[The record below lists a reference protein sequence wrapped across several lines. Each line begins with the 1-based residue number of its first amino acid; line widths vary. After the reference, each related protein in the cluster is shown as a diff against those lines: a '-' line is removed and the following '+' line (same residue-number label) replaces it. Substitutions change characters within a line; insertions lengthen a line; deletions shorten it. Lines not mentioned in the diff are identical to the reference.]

1 MTASRRNNRLPVYA
15 LATALAAAVSAF
27 AWVGDG
33 VALSTL
39 QPPDT
44 TTAAPPAPP
53 NPTFAN
59 DKSLVTL
66 ANGLAALGAK
76 RIDEA
81 RALRDSLPANSLD
94 RHILAWAIALK
105 GGNEVPSAEIARTA
119 RDLPGWPGME
129 ILRRNSERALLKES
143 PAPEAV
149 LRAFGE
155 LAPQTPEG
163 AIILARSQVALGN
176 IDGARKALSSLWRTA
191 KLDAADE
198 TAIITEFGAIVPV
211 EDHRF
216 RMERMLYSERA
227 KSAGRIA
234 KLANAEALATA
245 WSAVLRNDPKAAKLL
260 DAVPQEQ
267 RSAGCLFAEAQFLR
281 KQKRLTEAAKLMA
294 QAPKDQTAL
303 VDADAWWVERRL
315 LSRQLLDAGQAKLAY
330 QVAAGHAAESATNA
344 ADAEFH
350 AGWYA
355 LRSLGDPKTAAIHF
369 ARIAEVAEGPISR
382 SRAYYWLGRSADAS
396 HEDGATG
403 YYEKAA
409 AYGTTFYGQLAAAKL
424 GRSTLNVTY
433 PEPNDADRAS
443 FPQREAVRAVE
454 RLQAA
459 GYPQLSDTLYLEL
472 ADQITS
478 PGELALL
485 AVMAEKR
492 GNHYLALK
500 VGKIAAQR
508 GIDIGALSHPLGA
521 IPSEANISGSGKA
534 LAYAIARQESEFNV
548 GAVSRAG
555 ARGLLQLM
563 PGTAQQVAKQ
573 NGLAY
578 SQEKLTTDPGY
589 NATLGAAFLGQQL
602 ARFDGS
608 YILTFAGYNA
618 GPRRADQ
625 WIKRYGDPRGKSV
638 EAVVDWIERIPF
650 SETRSYVQRV
660 MENYEVYKM
669 RITGRYDIVDDLRHG
684 RT

>member
-1 MTASRRNNRLPVYA
+1 MPHRSGKLLVYA
-15 LATALAAAVSAF
+15 LATALVAGVSSLVL
-27 AWVGDG
+27 VGDG
-33 VALSTL
+33 AALSTL
-39 QPPDT
+39 QPADG
-44 TTAAPPAPP
+44 TAAPPGAPV
-53 NPTFAN
+53 NPALAA
-59 DKSLVTL
+59 DKSLATL
-66 ANGLAALGAK
+66 ADGLAALGAK

-81 RALRDSLPANSLD
+81 RTLRDSLRADSLD

-105 GGNEVPSAEIARTA
+105 GGAGVPSAEIARTA

-129 ILRRNSERALLKES
+129 ILRRNSERALSRES

-149 LRAFGE
+149 LRAFGD
-155 LAPQTPEG
+155 LAPQTPDG
-163 AIILARSQVALGN
+163 AIILARSQLAFGN
-176 IDGARKALSSLWRTA
+176 IDGARKALSSIWRTA
-191 KLDAADE
+191 KLDAQVE
-198 TAIITEFGAIVPV
+198 TAIVTEFGATIPT

-216 RMERMLYSERA
+216 RMERMLYAERA

-234 KLANAEALATA
+234 KLANAEALAA
-245 WSAVLRNDPKAAKLL
+245 GWSAVLRNDPKAAKLL
-260 DAVPQEQ
+260 DAVPQGQ
-267 RSAGCLFAEAQFLR
+267 RSAGYLFAKAQYLR
-281 KQKRLTEAAKLMA
+281 KQKRLSEAAKLMA
-294 QAPKDQTAL
+294 EAPKDPLAL
-303 VDADAWWVERRL
+303 VDADAWWVERRI
-315 LSRQLLDAGQAKLAY
+315 LSRQLLDVGQAKLAY

-355 LRSLGDPKTAAIHF
+355 LRALGEPKTAASHF

-382 SRAYYWLGRSADAS
+382 SRAYYWLGRSAEADRQDDAAA
-396 HEDGATG
+396 D
-403 YYEKAA
+403 YEKAA

-433 PEPNDADRAS
+433 PKPSDADRAS

-459 GYPQLSDTLYLEL
+459 GYPQLADTLYLEL

-485 AVMAEKR
+485 AAMAEKR

-508 GIDIGALSHPLGA
+508 GLDIGALSHPLGA
-521 IPSEANISGSGKA
+521 IPPEANISGSGKA

-573 NGLAY
+573 TGLAY

-638 EAVVDWIERIPF
+638 EAIVDWIERIPF

-684 RT
+684 RS

>member
-1 MTASRRNNRLPVYA
+1 MTVSHRNGRLLVYA
-15 LATALAAAVSAF
+15 LATALVTGVSSLI
-27 AWVGDG
+27 WVGDG
-33 VALSTL
+33 AALSTL
-39 QPPDT
+39 HPADA
-44 TTAAPPAPP
+44 TAATPATPA
-53 NPTFAN
+53 NPAFAA
-59 DKSLVTL
+59 DKSLATL
-66 ANGLAALGAK
+66 ADGLAALTAK
-76 RIDEA
+76 RIDDA
-81 RALRDSLPANSLD
+81 RNLRDSLPADSLD
-94 RHILAWAIALK
+94 RHILDWAIALK
-105 GGNEVPSAEIARTA
+105 GGDGVPSAEIARTA

-149 LRAFGE
+149 LRAFGK

-163 AIILARSQVALGN
+163 AIILARSHVALG
-176 IDGARKALSSLWRTA
+176 DVEGARKALSSIWRTA
-191 KLDAADE
+191 KMDATDE
-198 TAIITEFGAIVPV
+198 TAIVTEFGAIIPV

-216 RMERMLYSERA
+216 RMERMLYSERI
-227 KSAGRIA
+227 KSAGRVARLA
-234 KLANAEALATA
+234 KAEALVTA
-245 WSAVLRNDPKAAKLL
+245 WSAVLRGDPKAVKLL
-260 DAVPQEQ
+260 DAVPQDQ
-267 RSAGCLFAEAQFLR
+267 RSAGHLFAKAQFLR

-294 QAPKDQTAL
+294 QAPKDPLAL
-303 VDADAWWVERRL
+303 VDADAWWIERRL

-355 LRSLGDPKTAAIHF
+355 LRSLDDPKTAATHF
-369 ARIAEVAEGPISR
+369 ARIAEVSEGPISR
-382 SRAYYWLGRSADAS
+382 SRAYYWLGRSAEAS
-396 HEDGATG
+396 HQDGAKAN
-403 YYEKAA
+403 YEKAA
-409 AYGTTFYGQLAAAKL
+409 AYGTTFYGQLAAARL
-424 GRSTLNVTY
+424 GRSTLNVSY
-433 PEPNDADRAS
+433 PEPSDADRAG

-508 GIDIGALSHPLGA
+508 GLDIGALSHPLGA
-521 IPSEANISGSGKA
+521 IPPEANISGSGKA

-573 NGLAY
+573 TGLAY

-625 WIKRYGDPRGKSV
+625 WIKRYGDPRGESV
-638 EAVVDWIERIPF
+638 EAIVDWIERIPF

-669 RITGRYDIVDDLRHG
+669 RITGSYDIVGDLRHG